1 MYIRSGSDMNYSTL
15 REAYSIDSFEKEKK
29 HKSKKKIKYEVEEFT
44 NDDDNQS
51 DFVQSSDDTKVSSD
65 THRQTSQVTPVT
77 QATQVTQVTP
87 VPKPMVNVTK
97 PTNIQPYYDEDLE
110 KYLNINEFKSAD
122 TPYIPQTYDIPPNA
136 SRRLSPALSEI
147 HASQAVPV
155 VPTVPVITDV
165 PVRSKKGDQPQ
176 TEKITPKDVFY
187 KNIVNIGLFVLI
199 GVLIIFM
206 CDQITEIAINL
217 GMKKTVAILEPY
229 LNKQNVSNVSVSES
243 SSSV

>member
-29 HKSKKKIKYEVEEFT
+29 HKSKKKVKYEIEEFT

-51 DFVQSSDDTKVSSD
+51 DSVLSDEPKPTQDT
-65 THRQTSQVTPVT
+65 RGPPSQVTPVT
-77 QATQVTQVTP
+77 PVTPVKQVTP
-87 VPKPMVNVTK
+87 ATK
-97 PTNIQPYYDEDLE
+97 PITNAVQLTNIQPYYDEDLE

-122 TPYIPQTYDIPPNA
+122 TPYVPQSYDIPPNA
-136 SRRLSPALSEI
+136 SRRLSPASSE
-147 HASQAVPV
+147 SVNVVPSVPV
-155 VPTVPVITDV
+155 VATVPAVPTVPVA
-165 PVRSKKGDQPQ
+165 SKKELPQ
-176 TEKITPKDVFY
+176 AEKMTPKDVFY

-229 LNKQNVSNVSVSES
+229 LTRQNGSVSES
-243 SSSV
+243 SSSI

>member
-29 HKSKKKIKYEVEEFT
+29 HKSKKKVKYEIEEFT

-51 DFVQSSDDTKVSSD
+51 DSVVSSD
-65 THRQTSQVTPVT
+65 EPKPTQDTRGPPSQV
-77 QATQVTQVTP
+77 TQVTQVT
-87 VPKPMVNVTK
+87 KPMTNAVQL
-97 PTNIQPYYDEDLE
+97 TNIQPYYDEDLE

-122 TPYIPQTYDIPPNA
+122 TPYVPHSYDIPPNA
-136 SRRLSPALSEI
+136 SRRLSPALSE
-147 HASQAVPV
+147 SVNV
-155 VPTVPVITDV
+155 VPTVPAVSTV
-165 PVRSKKGDQPQ
+165 PVASKKEQPQ
-176 TEKITPKDVFY
+176 AEKMTPKDVFY

-229 LNKQNVSNVSVSES
+229 LTRQNGSVSES
-243 SSSV
+243 SSSI